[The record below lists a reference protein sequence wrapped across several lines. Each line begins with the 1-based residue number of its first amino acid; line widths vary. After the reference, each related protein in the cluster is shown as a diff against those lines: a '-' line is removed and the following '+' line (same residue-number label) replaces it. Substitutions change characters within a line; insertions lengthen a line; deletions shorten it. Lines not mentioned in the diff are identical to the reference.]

1 MLLDQAMDVSA
12 MKWEVSYAQ
21 FRSSLQMISKEKN
34 LWEFYYEKSS
44 I

>member
-1 MLLDQAMDVSA
+1 MELDKTMDVSA

-21 FRSSLQMISKEKN
+21 LRSSLQMSSKEKN
-34 LWEFYYEKSS
+34 IWEIYYEKSS

>member
-1 MLLDQAMDVSA
+1 MELDQAMDVSA

-21 FRSSLQMISKEKN
+21 LRMSSKEKN